1 MRFIWPFMLWTL
13 LVVPVIVALYLR
25 IQRQRLAQVA
35 AFDRFGG
42 GQVTSRHAP
51 GFRRHVPALF
61 FLSGLVISL
70 VALARPEAQVSLP
83 RVEGTVML
91 VLDVSGSMAAT
102 DADPSRLA
110 AAKAAA
116 SDFVLSQ
123 PPTVQ
128 IGIVSFSSSGFAIQ
142 PPTSDTDALLATIAR
157 LEPAT
162 GTSLG
167 QGILS
172 ALHTIAVDAGLVTDE
187 AVPAVEDVPAA
198 PAAAPASAQ
207 AATPAA
213 PADAGQEPPSPDRR
227 EEALLAQLPE
237 GDYPASVIVL
247 LSDGEHNESLDPLR
261 AAEAAAERGVPISA
275 LGFGTAAGIAL
286 EVDGFYVHTALDEAT
301 LEQIAAATGGTYFS
315 PGAQQDSQQIY
326 ASLSPQLVVKPED
339 MEITSI
345 LAGASM
351 VLLLAGS
358 LFSMLWFNRLL

>member
-25 IQRQRLAQVA
+25 IQRQRLAQIA
-35 AFDRFGG
+35 AFDRFGA
-42 GQVTSRHAP
+42 GQTASRRAP

-61 FLSGLVISL
+61 FLLGLVISL
-70 VALARPEAQVSLP
+70 VALARPQAQISLP

-116 SDFVLSQ
+116 SEFVLSQ

-128 IGIVSFSSSGFAIQ
+128 IGVVSFSSSGFAIE
-142 PPTSDTDALLATIAR
+142 PPTSDTDALLDTIAR

-187 AVPAVEDVPAA
+187 TVPVEDV
-198 PAAAPASAQ
+198 AAAPV
-207 AATPAA
+207 A
-213 PADAGQEPPSPDRR
+213 PADTEQEPPALDRR
-227 EEALLAQLPE
+227 DEALLAQLPV
-237 GDYPASVIVL
+237 GAYPASVIVL

-275 LGFGTAAGIAL
+275 LGFGTPAGIAL

-301 LEQIAAATGGTYFS
+301 LQQVAAATGGTYFS
-315 PGAQQDSQQIY
+315 PGAQQDLQQVY

-339 MEITSI
+339 MEITSV

>member
-13 LVVPVIVALYLR
+13 LLVPVIVALYLR

-42 GQVTSRHAP
+42 GQTASRRTP

-61 FLSGLVISL
+61 FLLGLVISL
-70 VALARPEAQVSLP
+70 VALARPQAQISLP

-116 SDFVLSQ
+116 SEFVLSQ
-123 PPTVQ
+123 PATVQ

-142 PPTSDTDALLATIAR
+142 PPTGDTDALLDTIAR
-157 LEPAT
+157 LEPT
-162 GTSLG
+162 SGTSLG

-187 AVPAVEDVPAA
+187 AAPAEDAA
-198 PAAAPASAQ
+198 PAATQ
-207 AATPAA
+207 VA
-213 PADAGQEPPSPDRR
+213 PADAAQEPPPPDRR
-227 EEALLAQLPE
+227 DEALLAQLPQ
-237 GDYPASVIVL
+237 DAYPASVIVL

-275 LGFGTAAGIAL
+275 LGFGTTAGVAL

-301 LEQIAAATGGTYFS
+301 LQQVAAATGGTYFS
-315 PGAQQDSQQIY
+315 PGAQQQDLQQVY
-326 ASLSPQLVVKPED
+326 DSLSPQLVIKPED
-339 MEITSI
+339 MEITSV

-351 VLLLAGS
+351 ALLLAGS